1 MGYHLPSSYI
11 LAMPLAP
18 LGRYILLVMNDM
30 GWPCWPSIETLA
42 KRSGIP
48 RRTLQTVLG
57 HLRKGG
63 VLKSS
68 GNGKALTWEMLEVPS
83 EVVRKVDVEVR
94 RSGANRRRNGASPA
108 PIRRTT
114 CAVTAHGSETEKE
127 TEKETRRLSPQQ
139 LEELRAT
146 PVEADPEG
154 TEYQSLAEA
163 WRARRQGAEAPE
175 ASGEPLSI
183 LDALRAAHGAGVPPS
198 AGGGLAAGGS
208 DTQRAQARRNALRAG
223 RLYA

>member
-68 GNGKALTWEMLEVPS
+68 GNGKALTWEMVEVPS
-83 EVVRKVDVEVR
+83 DVVRKVDVEVR

-108 PIRRTT
+108 PIRRLR
-114 CAVTAHGSETEKE
+114 CAVTAQGSEPENEPEKE
-127 TEKETRRLSPQQ
+127 PRRVRPQQ

-146 PVEADPEG
+146 PAEEDAPG
-154 TEYQSLAEA
+154 TRYVSLAEA
-163 WRARRQGAEAPE
+163 IRERIR
-175 ASGEPLSI
+175 
-183 LDALRAAHGAGVPPS
+183 AGVPSTGPEGTDS
-198 AGGGLAAGGS
+198 GPAPNNQDAAE
-208 DTQRAQARRNALRAG
+208 AWRRLKLLKEG
-223 RLYA
+223 RLTA

>member
-68 GNGKALTWEMLEVPS
+68 GNGKALTWEMVEVPS
-83 EVVRKVDVEVR
+83 DVVRKVDVEVR

-108 PIRRTT
+108 PIRRLR
-114 CAVTAHGSETEKE
+114 CAVTAQGSEPENEPEKE
-127 TEKETRRLSPQQ
+127 PRRLRPQQ

-146 PVEADPEG
+146 PAESDAPG
-154 TEYQSLAEA
+154 TRYESLAEA
-163 WRARRQGAEAPE
+163 IRKR
-175 ASGEPLSI
+175 L
-183 LDALRAAHGAGVPPS
+183 GAGVPLPGP
-198 AGGGLAAGGS
+198 GGTHPGPAPNNQDAAE
-208 DTQRAQARRNALRAG
+208 AWRRLKLLKEG
-223 RLYA
+223 RLTA

>member
-68 GNGKALTWEMLEVPS
+68 GNGKSLTWEMLEVPS

-108 PIRRTT
+108 PIRRTR
-114 CAVTAHGSETEKE
+114 CAVTAHGSEPENEPEKE
-127 TEKETRRLSPQQ
+127 PRRLRPQQ

-146 PVEADPEG
+146 PAEEDAPG
-154 TEYQSLAEA
+154 TRYESLAEA
-163 WRARRQGAEAPE
+163 IRQRLRADVPPTPPDPRVGNGGVPNHQDAAEAW
-175 ASGEPLSI
+175 
-183 LDALRAAHGAGVPPS
+183 
-198 AGGGLAAGGS
+198 
-208 DTQRAQARRNALRAG
+208 RRLKLLKEG
-223 RLYA
+223 RLTA

>member
-11 LAMPLAP
+11 LALPLAP
-18 LGRYILLVMNDM
+18 LGRYVLLVMNDM

-63 VLKSS
+63 V
-68 GNGKALTWEMLEVPS
+68 S

-108 PIRRTT
+108 PIRRTR

-163 WRARRQGAEAPE
+163 WRARRQGGEAPE
-175 ASGEPLSI
+175 ASGDPLSI
-183 LDALRAAHGAGVPPS
+183 LDALRAAHGAGVPPP

-208 DTQRAQARRNALRAG
+208 DTPRAQARRNALRAG